1 MYVEMKNIYKQYGDF
16 RASDNVSFG
25 IEKGKLVALLGPSGS
40 GKTTLLRMIAG
51 LETPNAGDIF
61 IDGKRVNDIPASKR
75 GIGFV
80 FQSYALF
87 RYMTVYDNV
96 AFGLELQKVPKAE
109 IKERVMKLLGI
120 TGLSGMEKRYPNQ
133 LSGGQR
139 QRVAFARA
147 LAPNPQV
154 LLLDEPFAAI
164 DAKVRSELR
173 LWLRSMVTQLGI
185 TSIFVTHDQD
195 EAVEVADEII
205 ITNHGKIEQM
215 GTPSQIYK
223 SPDTPFVAQFIGRP
237 SEVHNYDTLNGFD
250 KIEGADKAVIRPEF
264 VKISKFGKLDRY
276 MSAAET
282 GIVEDVVFR
291 GNRLDVTIDVHGIK
305 ITGEWSL
312 EKDSLEIGEKVNL
325 LIYRIQSHT
334 HPKRRKVCLKH
345 AGHKSVKEELPER
358 RKGPKRA
365 AECRLKVPTHVWE
378 LEAVSSSLTTPTT
391 FRRKTA

>member
-109 IKERVMKLLGI
+109 IKERVMKLLEI

-325 LIYRIQSHT
+325 LIYRIYVMDDT
-334 HPKRRKVCLKH
+334 KAYLREN
-345 AGHKSVKEELPER
+345 KEMQEDD
-358 RKGPKRA
+358 
-365 AECRLKVPTHVWE
+365 V
-378 LEAVSSSLTTPTT
+378 
-391 FRRKTA
+391 FYI